1 MELRRFTRWGTE
13 TVGFKPI
20 FRILRGSI
28 QSLLGNQKGRQ
39 MSEEKN
45 LQGIGG
51 WLILVAVGIVF
62 TPIKKIMIKINLYP
76 EIFSTGVWEDLTTQ
90 GNEAYSPLWAPS
102 IIGEVLFSCG
112 LIIVLLYMAYLFFTK
127 SRNFPKW
134 FVVIAIINVQ
144 FIAADAFIINM
155 FLPSQSIFDPET
167 IREFLRSV
175 VTLVVWVPYMFV
187 SKRVRATFIK

>member
-1 MELRRFTRWGTE
+1 
-13 TVGFKPI
+13 
-20 FRILRGSI
+20 
-28 QSLLGNQKGRQ
+28 
-39 MSEEKN
+39 MSEEKS

-62 TPIKKIMIKINLYP
+62 TPIKKIMVKITLYP

-102 IIGEVLFSCG
+102 IIGEILFSCG
-112 LIIVLLYMAYLFFTK
+112 LIIVLLYMAYLFFAK

-134 FVVIAIINVQ
+134 YVVIAIINVQ

-155 FLPSQSIFDPET
+155 FLPSQSIFDPGT

-175 VTLVVWVPYMFV
+175 ITLVVWVPYMFV

>member
-1 MELRRFTRWGTE
+1 
-13 TVGFKPI
+13 
-20 FRILRGSI
+20 
-28 QSLLGNQKGRQ
+28 

-62 TPIKKIMIKINLYP
+62 TPIKKIMLRITIYP

-90 GNEAYSPLWAPS
+90 GSEAYSPLWAPS
-102 IIGEVLFSCG
+102 IIGEILISCG

-134 FVVIAIINVQ
+134 YVGIAIFNLQ
-144 FIAADAFIINM
+144 FIIADAFTINL
-155 FLPSQSIFDPET
+155 FLPSQQIFDPET

-175 VTLVVWVPYMFV
+175 ITV
-187 SKRVRATFIK
+187 

>member
-1 MELRRFTRWGTE
+1 
-13 TVGFKPI
+13 
-20 FRILRGSI
+20 
-28 QSLLGNQKGRQ
+28 

>member
-1 MELRRFTRWGTE
+1 
-13 TVGFKPI
+13 
-20 FRILRGSI
+20 
-28 QSLLGNQKGRQ
+28 
-39 MSEEKN
+39 MSEEKS

-62 TPIKKIMIKINLYP
+62 TPIKKVMLKTTIYT

-102 IIGEVLFSCG
+102 IIGEILFSCG
-112 LIIVLLYMAYLFFTK
+112 LIIVLLYTAYLFFAK

-134 FVVIAIINVQ
+134 YVVIAIINVQ

-155 FLPSQSIFDPET
+155 FLPSQSIFDPGT

-175 VTLVVWVPYMFV
+175 ITLVVWVPYMFV

>member
-1 MELRRFTRWGTE
+1 MELRRFTGWGTE
-13 TVGFKPI
+13 TVGFEPI
-20 FRILRGSI
+20 FRIPRGSI

-62 TPIKKIMIKINLYP
+62 TPIKKIMVKVTIYT

-127 SRNFPKW
+127 SRDFPKW

-155 FLPSQSIFDPET
+155 FLPSQSIFDPGT

-175 VTLVVWVPYMFV
+175 ITLVVWVPYMFI